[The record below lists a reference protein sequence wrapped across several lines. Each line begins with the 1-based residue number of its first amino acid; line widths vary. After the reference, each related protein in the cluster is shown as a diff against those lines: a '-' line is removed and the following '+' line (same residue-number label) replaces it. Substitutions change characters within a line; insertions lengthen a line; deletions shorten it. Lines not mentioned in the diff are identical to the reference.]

1 MIHQQTFEEMQ
12 QARARARRTDPHTS
26 HQAARAARS
35 LASEHQAAILAVL
48 RRGGSWTAD
57 EIAERCGLTKVQI
70 CRRLCELERE
80 DRIRPTGETRPT
92 PAGRPARCFE
102 IVGGAHG

>member
-12 QARARARRTDPHTS
+12 QARARARHRDPHTS

-35 LASEHQAAILAVL
+35 LASEHQAAILVVL
-48 RRGGSWTAD
+48 RRGGTWTAD
-57 EIAERCGLTKVQI
+57 EIAERCGLTKVQV
-70 CRRLCELERE
+70 CRRLAELERD

-92 PAGRPARCFE
+92 PSGRPSRCFE
-102 IVGGAHG
+102 LVGVQHG